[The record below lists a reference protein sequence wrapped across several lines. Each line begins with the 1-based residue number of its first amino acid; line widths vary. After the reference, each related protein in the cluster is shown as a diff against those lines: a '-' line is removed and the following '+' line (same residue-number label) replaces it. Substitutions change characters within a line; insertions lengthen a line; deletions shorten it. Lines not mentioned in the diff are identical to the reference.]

1 MLVELLMAAL
11 LVALVSVGV
20 FVAIVGST
28 RGAANDRHRSI
39 AAALASQDQ
48 ERMRAF
54 KATDLSNY
62 RVSRPV
68 VIAGTTYTVD
78 SRGQWVSD
86 SSGLL
91 SCSSGSSQANYLHIT
106 SSVTWPGM
114 GALKPIAVRSLV
126 APPSGSVAANQGS
139 LAVKLTDQATNP
151 LPGISL
157 SLGSPANLGD
167 STDSS
172 GCAVFGGVDAGN
184 YALSFS
190 QAGYVDVGGNN
201 AVNKT
206 VSVTAD
212 TTTTENLL
220 YAPAGTIAAS
230 FNTKVGTNPVQAAQA
245 QSLTVAHSNLP
256 APGRRVF
263 DPAGGATSTINAT
276 SLFPFTSGYGVYAGN
291 CAANDPTLYDPNYY
305 TSNPGIVTVAPG
317 GSYAVTVRSPAIRIR
332 TERNGSPYA
341 GARVLV
347 KVTSSGCTETYP
359 AQTSNSS
366 FALPAPEFPFGT
378 YQVCADLPVTMT
390 SWPFSTITRRRTV
403 TGIANTSPNG
413 TSVIDV
419 DVTSSSSS
427 GACT

>member
-28 RGAANDRHRSI
+28 KGAANDRHRSI

-62 RVSRPV
+62 RQSRPV
-68 VIAGTTYTVD
+68 TVAGTTYTVD

-106 SSVTWPGM
+106 STVTWPSM

-139 LAVKLTDQATNP
+139 LAIKITDQANNP
-151 LPGISL
+151 LSGISL

-184 YALSFS
+184 YTLSFS
-190 QAGYVDVGGNN
+190 QAGYVDTGGNN
-201 AVNKT
+201 SVSKT
-206 VSVTAD
+206 ESVTAS
-212 TTTTENLL
+212 TTTTDNIL
-220 YAPAGTIAAS
+220 YAQAGAIAVS
-230 FNTKVGTNPVQAAQA
+230 FNTKVGTNPVTAAQA
-245 QSLTVAHSNLP
+245 ETVTVAHNNLP
-256 APGRRVF
+256 APGLRTF
-263 DPAGGATSTINAT
+263 DPGGAAVNTINAT
-276 SLFPFTSGYGVYAGN
+276 SLFPFTSGYGVYGGS

-305 TSNPGIVTVAPG
+305 LTNPGLVTVAPG
-317 GSYAVTVRSPAIRIR
+317 GSYAVTVREPAIRIR
-332 TERNGSPYA
+332 TLKNGVATA
-341 GARVLV
+341 GAHVIV

-366 FALPAPEFPFGT
+366 FALPAPDFPFGT
-378 YQVCADLPVTMT
+378 YQVCADLPVTAT
-390 SWPFSTITRRRTV
+390 TWPFATTTRRRTV
-403 TGIANTSPNG
+403 TGIANTSPAG
-413 TSVIDV
+413 TPR
-419 DVTSSSSS
+419 
-427 GACT
+427 